1 MQGWKPLQGMESKK
15 KKKKEQEK
23 DEKHVGKPF
32 RKNLKMKGV
41 HNSRLK
47 AI

>member
-1 MQGWKPLQGMESKK
+1 MESK